1 MESKT
6 ENRIK
11 QAVIIAGGR
20 GERLKPFTD
29 EMPKPMYVVEGKP
42 FIEHLINQIKGFGIN
57 NILLLLG
64 YKAEKIVDYLADGKK
79 FGVNIDYDITD
90 ASYDTGDRMIHAID
104 KYDDE
109 FLFMYCDNYCPINY
123 KKLVDDF
130 YKNDADIQISVY
142 MNKDKWTKDN
152 LLLDDTGLVV
162 IYDKTKTAN
171 NLSGVDIGY
180 EIIKKSAVEK
190 FKGLTGGFNKLIFPE
205 LVEKKKLY
213 ATTTEH
219 RYYSI
224 GSFDRMKWTEEFF
237 KNKKVCFLDR
247 DGTLNVRPDKACYI
261 EREEDF
267 IWLDGAKEAVKL
279 LNDNNY
285 LVILI
290 TNQPGIKRGN
300 LTVETL
306 DKIHNKM
313 KKDLSDIG
321 AKIDK
326 IYYCPHNWDEN
337 CDCRKPKPG
346 MIFDAQKEFSINL
359 NNAILFG
366 DDERDIEA
374 GNKANVKSVLITE
387 EYSLNKA
394 VKDLINNKI

>member
-1 MESKT
+1 MCDINNHKI
-6 ENRIK
+6 N

-29 EMPKPMYVVEGKP
+29 EMPKPMYIVEGKP
-42 FIEHLINQIKGFGIN
+42 FIEHLIKNFGIE

-64 YKAEKIVDYLADGKK
+64 YKAEKIVDYLGDGKN
-79 FGVNIDYDITD
+79 FGVHIDYDITD
-90 ASYDTGDRMIHAID
+90 ASFDTAERMTHAID
-104 KYDDE
+104 KYEDI
-109 FLFMYCDNYCPINY
+109 FLFMYCDNICPINY

-130 YKNDADIQISVY
+130 YKHNADIQISVY
-142 MNKDKWTKDN
+142 KNKDKWTKDN
-152 LLLDDTGLVV
+152 LIVDENGLVV
-162 IYDKTKTAN
+162 IYDKTKTN
-171 NLSGVDIGY
+171 PNLQGVDIGY
-180 EIIKKSAVEK
+180 EIIKKSAINR
-190 FKGLTGGFNKLIFPE
+190 FKDLTGGFNKIVFPK
-205 LVEKKKLY
+205 LVEEKKIF

-224 GSFDRMKWTEEFF
+224 GSFDRMKYTEEFL

-261 EREEDF
+261 EKEEDF

-300 LTVETL
+300 LTIETL
-306 DKIHNKM
+306 AKIHNKM
-313 KKDLSDIG
+313 QKDLTEIG

-337 CDCRKPKPG
+337 CECRKPKPG
-346 MIFDAQKEFSINL
+346 MIFDAQKDFSINL

-374 GNKANVKSVLITE
+374 ANNANVKSVLITY
-387 EYSLNKA
+387 EYNLYKA
-394 VKDLINNKI
+394 VNDLINNKL